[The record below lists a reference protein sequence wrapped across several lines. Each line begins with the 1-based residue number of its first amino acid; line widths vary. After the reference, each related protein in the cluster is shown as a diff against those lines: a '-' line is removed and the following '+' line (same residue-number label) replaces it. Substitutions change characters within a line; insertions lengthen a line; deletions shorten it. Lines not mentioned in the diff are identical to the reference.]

1 MSEKL
6 KPFKI
11 VATTF
16 LGESNGNYTYEI
28 VFNQSMVHTGRFTG
42 IEKGLDKYR
51 EDELKEHEEN
61 ILKEADEIRT
71 KYKNKL

>member
-6 KPFKI
+6 EPFKI

-16 LGESNGNYTYEI
+16 LGENNGNYTYEI

-42 IEKGLDKYR
+42 IENGLNKYR
-51 EDELKEHEEN
+51 EDEMKEHEEK
-61 ILKEADEIRT
+61 ILKEADEIR
-71 KYKNKL
+71 KRKSQ